1 MSGYIYGGGLCLII
15 WIQCSKANFRSIT
28 DRSVT
33 SRRLRVDRGRL
44 YTPQCCCMIVL
55 FTLGSSVFALSSRRS
70 PSFLLVPINKHHI
83 LSPFNPGLIPWRRLS
98 RFLIFFGISQAT
110 PFFRF
115 VAPSFTLA
123 CALLNRSS
131 GIFNY
136 NPCPVDRPRRLSI
149 LFKAHCR
156 LVAYPSSRCHRCR
169 DPSFTRK
176 RWLARDQCLANGF
189 TLTESALRLE
199 RRGGG

>member
-1 MSGYIYGGGLCLII
+1 MLLYDRTFYPRVLGLC
-15 WIQCSKANFRSIT
+15 FVIT
-28 DRSVT
+28 
-33 SRRLRVDRGRL
+33 
-44 YTPQCCCMIVL
+44 
-55 FTLGSSVFALSSRRS
+55 LSN
-70 PSFLLVPINKHHI
+70 SFLLVPINKHHI

-98 RFLIFFGISQAT
+98 RFLFFSEFLKQPLFFGLLSHPCSAWRVHCSTGLQA
-110 PFFRF
+110 F
-115 VAPSFTLA
+115 S
-123 CALLNRSS
+123 
-131 GIFNY
+131 NY